1 MDETTSEEI
10 KIKIAELEEVCQNQG
25 KIINDLIEY
34 LERVD
39 DRFKMD
45 HGSFLGWQERLN
57 DLRREEQKQR
67 EINKAAGFL
76 KQQGYIVAAD
86 ASEID
91 AQKLRQWLNSKDNDR
106 T

>member
-39 DRFKMD
+39 DRFKM
-45 HGSFLGWQERLN
+45 ERLN

-91 AQKLRQWLNSKDNDR
+91 AQRLRQWLDNKNNDS